1 MISKT
6 KKKLL
11 LFLIS
16 SSFIVGLGGCGILL
30 DESDAEMVP
39 TSSTTDLVSG
49 NFYIWHDPS
58 AKTIEEDLHGVKCE
72 TNVFYPMYEGNYTFK
87 NKETSGTIG
96 GGNFYTG
103 ARRPGRI

>member
-39 TSSTTDLVSG
+39 ASSTTDLVSG
-49 NFYIWHDPS
+49 NFYIWHDP
-58 AKTIEEDLHGVKCE
+58 KC
-72 TNVFYPMYEGNYTFK
+72 
-87 NKETSGTIG
+87 
-96 GGNFYTG
+96 
-103 ARRPGRI
+103 